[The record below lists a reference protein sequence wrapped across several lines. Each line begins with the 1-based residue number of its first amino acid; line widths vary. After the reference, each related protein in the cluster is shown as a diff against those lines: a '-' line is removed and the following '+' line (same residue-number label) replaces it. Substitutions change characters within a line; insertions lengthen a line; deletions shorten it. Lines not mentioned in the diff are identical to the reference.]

1 MWFAHGCYCVSL
13 WVCMCVYV
21 CAWLWGMSSPLS
33 WESLQVSWELG
44 CFCLWFVGG
53 AGAKPEKLP
62 AEKPPEAPV
71 HSLPGPSVKVSK
83 EGSFSCFSLVWEE
96 AVLCASGDFYPV
108 SPLTAHPLGLGS
120 RDLLVGLA
128 RGEGVF
134 RRDT

>member
-1 MWFAHGCYCVSL
+1 MPSL
-13 WVCMCVYV
+13 RNYP
-21 CAWLWGMSSPLS
+21 LRSPRKHLCI
-33 WESLQVSWELG
+33 L
-44 CFCLWFVGG
+44 F
-53 AGAKPEKLP
+53 
-62 AEKPPEAPV
+62 
-71 HSLPGPSVKVSK
+71 PGPSVKVSE

-108 SPLTAHPLGLGS
+108 SLLAAHPLGLGS